1 MLVKTVWP
9 RGALVQLLPTLPHG
23 DTNKDTYMMMF
34 PKYTYY
40 RSKTH
45 LKNVASLLCQ
55 HCGRDGTVQAAHSN
69 WSEHGKGRGI
79 KASDIYT
86 AALCQDC
93 HQELDQGKHLS
104 KDERKRL
111 WIEAHKKTVFTMTLL
126 DLWPRDIG
134 IPLEYD

>member
-1 MLVKTVWP
+1 M
-9 RGALVQLLPTLPHG
+9 G

-55 HCGRDGTVQAAHSN
+55 HCGRDGSVQAAHSN

-93 HQELDQGKHLS
+93 HQELDQGNHLS
-104 KDERKRL
+104 KEERKRM
-111 WIEAHKKTVFTMTLL
+111 WIEAHKKTVFTMTML

>member
-1 MLVKTVWP
+1 M
-9 RGALVQLLPTLPHG
+9 G
-23 DTNKDTYMMMF
+23 DTNKDTHMMMF

-93 HQELDQGKHLS
+93 HHSLDQGNHLS
-104 KDERKRL
+104 KEERKRM
-111 WIEAHKKTVFTMTLL
+111 WIEAHKKTVFTMTML

>member
-1 MLVKTVWP
+1 MCSSDLSLLVSP
-9 RGALVQLLPTLPHG
+9 CRMG

-55 HCGRDGTVQAAHSN
+55 HCGRDGSVQAAHSN

-111 WIEAHKKTVFTMTLL
+111 WIEAHKKTVFTMTML

>member
-1 MLVKTVWP
+1 MLM
-9 RGALVQLLPTLPHG
+9 GL
-23 DTNKDTYMMMF
+23 MF

-55 HCGRDGTVQAAHSN
+55 HCGRDGSVQAAHSN

-93 HQELDQGKHLS
+93 HQALDQGKHLS

-111 WIEAHKKTVFTMTLL
+111 WIEAHKKTVFTMQML

-134 IPLEYD
+134 IPLEYE